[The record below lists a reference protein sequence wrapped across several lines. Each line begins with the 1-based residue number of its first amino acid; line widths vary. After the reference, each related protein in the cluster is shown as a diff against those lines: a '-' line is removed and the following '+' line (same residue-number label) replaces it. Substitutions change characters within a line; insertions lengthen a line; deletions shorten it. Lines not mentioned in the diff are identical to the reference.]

1 VSCANF
7 DRSEESMPQDA
18 SVDLRYPV
26 GRFVAPTE
34 TDAAALAI
42 WRGDLAAL
50 PGKLRAAV
58 AGLSGAQLD
67 TPYRDGGWTVR
78 QTVHHIADSHLNAY
92 CRFRLALTEDL
103 PTIKPYLEARWAE
116 LPDARMLP
124 IAPSLEILDG
134 VHARLIALVDAMTPA
149 EWQRGFVHPEHGR
162 TMTLAQTAAL
172 YAWHSRHH
180 VAHITALRQRN
191 GW

>member
-1 VSCANF
+1 MTE
-7 DRSEESMPQDA
+7 DP
-18 SVDLRYPV
+18 RYPV
-26 GRFVAPTE
+26 GKFTMPTKWDIGSITE
-34 TDAAALAI
+34 
-42 WRGDLAAL
+42 WRTDLAAL
-50 PGKLRAAV
+50 PTKLRTAV
-58 AGLSGAQLD
+58 AGLSDTQLD

-92 CRFRLALTEDL
+92 CRFRLALTEDV

-116 LPDARMLP
+116 LPDARTLP
-124 IAPSLEILDG
+124 ITPSLAILDG
-134 VHARLIALVDAMTPA
+134 VHARLLGLIEAMTP
-149 EWQRGFVHPEHGR
+149 EQWQSRFVHPERGD

-180 VAHITALRQRN
+180 VAHITQLRARR